1 MKALFVYPDINVR
14 GGARSFQFGI
24 GMLSAVL
31 KAHGHQT
38 RLHYLFGKYDPSA
51 LQKSINDWRPDLIA
65 FSSVSP
71 QYHYVR
77 QIFRDLQPFNAF
89 TILGGQH
96 ATLAP
101 ECLEEIVGL
110 DAVCVGEG
118 EYPLLELADAL
129 AARQAGGEID
139 HTVKNIWFKTGPN
152 RIIRNETRPFIEN
165 LDALPFPDRELFDY
179 QRIIDSDFSTALFMF
194 SRGCPYDCTFCSNH
208 ALRMKQSGRYVR
220 FRSVESALAEIRQV
234 TSRYKMQTL
243 YFNDDCFTAQKSFLD
258 EFCARYPREFSLPF
272 DINARPETLDDEV
285 CRRLKEAG
293 CRRVSIG
300 IENGSEQFRRE
311 VLGRRQS
318 NEQIAESFA
327 ACRRAGLKTKSFNI
341 VGFPYETPAI
351 FQETVNL
358 NRRIQPDSVI
368 IGVFEPYPGT
378 KLAEVCLKEGFIG
391 ADSAETCFVGRRD
404 TVLNMPQ
411 FPRNEILKC
420 FRNFAFNVYRQ
431 SAPCKAMFY
440 RAYYSPLGEAV
451 VKLLSP
457 LKTFV
462 RRYVM
467 GV

>member
-1 MKALFVYPDINVR
+1 MKILFVYPDLNIR

-24 GMLSAVL
+24 GMISAVL
-31 KAHGHQT
+31 KTRGHQT
-38 RLHYLFGKYDPSA
+38 RLHYLFGRYDPRP
-51 LQKSINDWRPDLIA
+51 LQHDIAAWQPDIIA
-65 FSSVSP
+65 FSAVSP

-77 QIFRDLQPFNAF
+77 RLFRDLQPFKAF

-96 ATLAP
+96 ATLSP
-101 ECLEEIVGL
+101 ECLGEIKGL

-118 EYPLLELADAL
+118 EYPMLELAEAL
-129 AARQAGGEID
+129 EKNNDPSGIRNLWVKRKDGEI
-139 HTVKNIWFKTGPN
+139 
-152 RIIRNETRPFIEN
+152 IRSETRPFVEN

-179 QRIIDSDFSTALFMF
+179 QQIVDSDFNTALFMF

-208 ALRMKQSGRYVR
+208 ALRRKQPGRYVR
-220 FRSVESALAEIRQV
+220 FRSVESALEEIRQV
-234 TSRYKMQTL
+234 AGRYRVKIL
-243 YFNDDCFTAQKSFLD
+243 YFNDDCFTAQKSFFD
-258 EFCARYPREFSLPF
+258 EFCRRYPQEFSFPF
-272 DINARPETLDDEV
+272 DINARPETLNDGV
-285 CRRLKEAG
+285 CQLLKKAG

-311 VLGRRQS
+311 VLGRRQT
-318 NEQIAESFA
+318 NEQIAAAFA

-351 FQETVNL
+351 FRETVEL

-378 KLAEVCLKEGFIG
+378 KLAEVCLKEGFIAG
-391 ADSAETCFVGRRD
+391 NNSEMCFVGRRD

-411 FPRNEILKC
+411 FPRKEILSC
-420 FRNFAFNVYRQ
+420 FRNFACNVYRQ
-431 SAPCKAMFY
+431 SAPGKALFY
-440 RAYYSPLGEAV
+440 RVYYSPPGEMIVRA
-451 VKLLSP
+451 LAP
-457 LKTFV
+457 LKNFV